1 MKEGEEGFYIKPNRH
16 TPDLTAA
23 PTSEGL
29 VLPRYKAVHTE
40 DGAYLKRFSPKE
52 EYHHLV
58 QVYGDNVHQN
68 NSHHTDGF
76 ISDNKSWKVQLRLLV
91 SQYGL

>member
-1 MKEGEEGFYIKPNRH
+1 MKEGEEGFYIKPNIH

-40 DGAYLKRFSPKE
+40 DGAYLKRFSP
-52 EYHHLV
+52 
-58 QVYGDNVHQN
+58 
-68 NSHHTDGF
+68 
-76 ISDNKSWKVQLRLLV
+76 
-91 SQYGL
+91 